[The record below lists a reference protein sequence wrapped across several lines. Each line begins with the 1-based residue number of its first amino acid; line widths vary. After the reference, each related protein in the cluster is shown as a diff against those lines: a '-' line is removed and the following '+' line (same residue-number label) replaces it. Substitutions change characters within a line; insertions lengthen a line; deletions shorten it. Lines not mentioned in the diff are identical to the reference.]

1 MAEKEISPKET
12 AASYARG
19 IAGGLLVAMPTFLTM
34 EIWWGGFYLPAWRI
48 LLLMVA
54 NFAALLVL
62 QHFSGLAPS
71 ETKVQEA
78 RDAMIAYAIG
88 IVVATIALVALNIIR
103 GGLALHDIAGKIA
116 LEAIPVSIGASVAM
130 SEFGVDNKQSE
141 RRKKDESFYGVLG
154 LAFAGAMLFGH
165 GIAAT
170 EEPMIVGIQ
179 LRWIHALAIVI
190 LSLAQVHG
198 IVYVVEFGRRERGP
212 GGARWWQLM
221 AREGIS
227 VYVVS
232 LAVSAFLLW
241 MFGYLGPDT
250 ALTPSLYTV
259 VALGFVTSLGAAA
272 GELLV

>member
-1 MAEKEISPKET
+1 MTQTQGSPAEL

-19 IAGGLLVAMPTFLTM
+19 VAGGLLVAMPTFLTM
-34 EIWWGGFYLPAWRI
+34 EIWWGGFYLPPWRI
-48 LLLMVA
+48 LFLMLA

-71 ETKVQEA
+71 ETRTQEA

-88 IVVATIALVALNIIR
+88 VVVAAIVLVTLNILHA
-103 GGLALHDIAGKIA
+103 GLALRDIVGKIA

-130 SEFGVDNKQSE
+130 SQFGEGSKQSE
-141 RRKKDESFYGVLG
+141 QRKKDESFYGVLG
-154 LAFAGAMLFGH
+154 MAFAGAMLFGH
-165 GIAAT
+165 GLAAT

-179 LRWIHALAIVI
+179 LRWMHALAIVI
-190 LSLAQVHG
+190 LSLLQVHA
-198 IVYVVEFGRRERGP
+198 IVYVVEFQPRDRGP

-227 VYVVS
+227 VYVVA
-232 LAVSAFLLW
+232 LAVAAFLLW
-241 MFGYLGPDT
+241 MFGYLGPDI
-250 ALTPSLYTV
+250 ALTPSLYTI

-272 GELLV
+272 AELLI